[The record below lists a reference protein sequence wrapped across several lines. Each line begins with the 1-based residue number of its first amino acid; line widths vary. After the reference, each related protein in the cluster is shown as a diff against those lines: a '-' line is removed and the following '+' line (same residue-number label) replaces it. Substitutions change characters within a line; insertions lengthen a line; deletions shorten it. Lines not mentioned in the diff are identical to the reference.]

1 MDMQTL
7 AEKMSA
13 GVFND
18 ILNRD
23 FSRDMISEL
32 AQMNAVQLENK
43 LKDILAVP
51 IGISKQG
58 VFACDCQSQQG
69 ADTKFSGE
77 NERNG
82 HKHTGC

>member
-18 ILNRD
+18 ILKRD
-23 FSRDMISEL
+23 FSQDMISEL
-32 AQMNAVQLENK
+32 EQMNVDQLENK

-51 IGISKQG
+51 IDISK
-58 VFACDCQSQQG
+58 
-69 ADTKFSGE
+69 
-77 NERNG
+77 ERYSNIFNCIIRHLG
-82 HKHTGC
+82 RISSRS